1 MKISQIK
8 RIVVTTLIVSMLL
21 SSCKLVQTQKMIDN
35 IIPDYKTR
43 MYTVAD
49 LIPYTYKEIRNALA
63 LYSQELQEFFY
74 TNTSTP
80 AEAKRVTKEEK
91 DAFYMELL
99 YRDHNYK
106 TISNRFSMYV
116 GDGTTVEEEK
126 EKERQKEYDDYYKIG
141 NAAGGNIIK
150 KYNNGNLEG
159 MPIMSIRV
167 DMATATM
174 SSLDAIYSEAECEI
188 YKPVYIEDKKYKE
201 LKVGDTIELTVPATN
216 STVDAKETKT
226 VLCTYVAT
234 DSLMYATDDDKYD
247 YYFIANKVDGTT
259 GVHRVLDY
267 YGETLETYE
276 GKHKLQFMK
285 NARVAQAND
294 SLRLMISVAQDS
306 LTSYN
311 FDELAVR
318 ALGGG
323 YVTYEYKDYVYANS
337 ITTNL
342 KGYITSLTHFDNQR
356 VDNEFYETLN

>member
-1 MKISQIK
+1 
-8 RIVVTTLIVSMLL
+8 
-21 SSCKLVQTQKMIDN
+21 
-35 IIPDYKTR
+35 
-43 MYTVAD
+43 
-49 LIPYTYKEIRNALA
+49 
-63 LYSQELQEFFY
+63 
-74 TNTSTP
+74 
-80 AEAKRVTKEEK
+80 
-91 DAFYMELL
+91 
-99 YRDHNYK
+99 
-106 TISNRFSMYV
+106 
-116 GDGTTVEEEK
+116 EK
-126 EKERQKEYDDYYKIG
+126 EKERQKESDDYYKIG

-167 DMATATM
+167 DMSTATM